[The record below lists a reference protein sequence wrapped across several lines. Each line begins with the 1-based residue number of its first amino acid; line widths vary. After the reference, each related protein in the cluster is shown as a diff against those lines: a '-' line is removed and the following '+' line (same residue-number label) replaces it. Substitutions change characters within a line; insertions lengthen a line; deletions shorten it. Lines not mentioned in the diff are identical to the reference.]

1 MPTDASPAP
10 AARLSLGT
18 KLGFGVCDLG
28 GNLFFTVLGFYA
40 LKYLTDTVG
49 IAAAMAGVLLMV
61 GKIVDAFWDPVLGF
75 LSDHTRSRWGRRRPY
90 LLFGSVPMALAMWW
104 FFTNPRIADPAF
116 AILWG
121 LAAFILL
128 NMSYSVVNIPYSSL
142 TPELTTDYHERSTLN
157 GYRFMFAV
165 VGTLIGGVAVDP
177 VIRLFGG
184 GADKS
189 LGFSMVGLL
198 FGGLMLVTAMITGL
212 AVREPPRARETKT
225 EKGFVKTYLS
235 VFANTAYLIV
245 LIAYALY
252 LIGLTFL
259 QSAITYYFTYIY
271 GNEGMQTLAL
281 GILLVVAMVFIPV
294 SVIVSK
300 RIGKKLSF
308 QICLFILGT
317 SSLALFFL
325 GHVFGPGFFLG
336 MMVYSGIGVGFG
348 YVAPLRNGAGHHRG
362 AGGPQREAQRGR
374 ILRHLA
380 FHVQDRP
387 GPRLAGNGPR
397 AGPRPLRC
405 QHCAGR
411 VREAGNPF
419 PRRSAAGGL
428 PLRRP
433 GPHPVL
439 PAGREDLCVDHRE
452 EDGLMI
458 LTHTGVGTSTT
469 APVAWRPPVFGFTRK
484 ATRLLE
490 LWLAA
495 TRKLP
500 VGSIA
505 KLLGFLP
512 CVGSCP
518 T

>member
-1 MPTDASPAP
+1 MPTDAAPAP

-49 IAAAMAGVLLMV
+49 IAAAVAGILLMV

-90 LLFGSVPMALAMWW
+90 LLFGSVPLALAMWW

-116 AILWG
+116 AVVWG

-142 TPELTTDYHERSTLN
+142 TPELTTDYHERSNLN

-184 GADKS
+184 AGGDKS

-212 AVREPPRARETKT
+212 TVREPRRASGTKA
-225 EKGFVKTYLS
+225 EKGFIRTYLS
-235 VFANTAYLIV
+235 VFRNGAYLIV
-245 LIAYALY
+245 LISYALY

-271 GNEGMQTLAL
+271 GNEGLQTLAL

-294 SVIVSK
+294 SVVVSR
-300 RIGKKLSF
+300 RIGKKRAF

-325 GHVFGPGFFLG
+325 GHVWF
-336 MMVYSGIGVGFG
+336 YR
-348 YVAPLRNGAGHHRG
+348 LRKSFADV
-362 AGGPQREAQRGR
+362 
-374 ILRHLA
+374 I
-380 FHVQDRP
+380 
-387 GPRLAGNGPR
+387 
-397 AGPRPLRC
+397 
-405 QHCAGR
+405 
-411 VREAGNPF
+411 
-419 PRRSAAGGL
+419 
-428 PLRRP
+428 
-433 GPHPVL
+433 
-439 PAGREDLCVDHRE
+439 
-452 EDGLMI
+452 
-458 LTHTGVGTSTT
+458 
-469 APVAWRPPVFGFTRK
+469 
-484 ATRLLE
+484 
-490 LWLAA
+490 
-495 TRKLP
+495 
-500 VGSIA
+500 
-505 KLLGFLP
+505 
-512 CVGSCP
+512 
-518 T
+518 

>member
-1 MPTDASPAP
+1 MPTDAAPAP

-49 IAAAMAGVLLMV
+49 IAAAVAGILLMV

-90 LLFGSVPMALAMWW
+90 LLFGSVPLALAMWW

-116 AILWG
+116 AVVWG

-142 TPELTTDYHERSTLN
+142 TPELTTDYHERSNLN

-184 GADKS
+184 AGGDRS

-212 AVREPPRARETKT
+212 TVREPQRASGTKA
-225 EKGFVKTYLS
+225 EKGFIRTYLS
-235 VFANTAYLIV
+235 VFRNGAYLIV

-271 GNEGMQTLAL
+271 GNEGLQTLAL

-294 SVIVSK
+294 SVVVSR
-300 RIGKKLSF
+300 RIGKKLAF

-325 GHVFGPGFFLG
+325 GHVFGPNFFLG

-348 YVAPLRNGAGHHRG
+348 YVAPYAMVPDTIEVDAVRSGKRNEGAFYGIWLFTSKIGQALAWLATGLVLALGHYVANIAQ
-362 AGGPQREAQRGR
+362 AGTAKLAIRFLVGP
-374 ILRHLA
+374 
-380 FHVQDRP
+380 
-387 GPRLAGNGPR
+387 
-397 AGPRPLRC
+397 
-405 QHCAGR
+405 
-411 VREAGNPF
+411 
-419 PRRSAAGGL
+419 
-428 PLRRP
+428 
-433 GPHPVL
+433 L
-439 PAGREDLCVDHRE
+439 PALFLFGALVLIQFYPLDEKTYAS
-452 EDGLMI
+452 I
-458 LTHTGVGTSTT
+458 LAKGDQPT
-469 APVAWRPPVFGFTRK
+469 ARP
-484 ATRLLE
+484 
-490 LWLAA
+490 
-495 TRKLP
+495 
-500 VGSIA
+500 
-505 KLLGFLP
+505 
-512 CVGSCP
+512 
-518 T
+518 

>member
-1 MPTDASPAP
+1 MPTDAAP
-10 AARLSLGT
+10 VRLSLGT

-49 IAAAMAGVLLMV
+49 IAAAVAGILLMV

-90 LLFGSVPMALAMWW
+90 LLFGSIPLALAMWW

-116 AILWG
+116 AVAWG

-142 TPELTTDYHERSTLN
+142 TPELTTDYHERSNLN

-184 GADKS
+184 AGGDKS
-189 LGFSMVGLL
+189 LGFSMVGLI
-198 FGGLMLVTAMITGL
+198 FGGLMLVTAMITGVT
-212 AVREPPRARETKT
+212 VREPPRASGTKA
-225 EKGFVKTYLS
+225 EKGFIRTYLT
-235 VFANTAYLIV
+235 VFRNGAYLIV

-252 LIGLTFL
+252 LVGLTFL

-281 GILLVVAMVFIPV
+281 GILLVVAMIFIPV
-294 SVIVSK
+294 SVVVSR
-300 RIGKKLSF
+300 RIGKKLTF

-325 GHVFGPGFFLG
+325 GHVFGPNFFLG

-348 YVAPLRNGAGHHRG
+348 YVAPYAMVPDTIEVDAIRSGKRNEGAFYGIWLFTSKIGQALAWLATGLVLALGHYVANAAQAG
-362 AGGPQREAQRGR
+362 AA
-374 ILRHLA
+374 
-380 FHVQDRP
+380 
-387 GPRLAGNGPR
+387 RLAIRFLVGP
-397 AGPRPLRC
+397 
-405 QHCAGR
+405 
-411 VREAGNPF
+411 
-419 PRRSAAGGL
+419 
-428 PLRRP
+428 
-433 GPHPVL
+433 L
-439 PAGREDLCVDHRE
+439 PALFLFGALVLIQFYPLDEKTYAS
-452 EDGLMI
+452 I
-458 LTHTGVGTSTT
+458 LAKGDQPTV
-469 APVAWRPPVFGFTRK
+469 RP
-484 ATRLLE
+484 
-490 LWLAA
+490 
-495 TRKLP
+495 
-500 VGSIA
+500 
-505 KLLGFLP
+505 
-512 CVGSCP
+512 
-518 T
+518 

>member
-1 MPTDASPAP
+1 MPTDAAPAP

-49 IAAAMAGVLLMV
+49 IAAAVAGILLMV

-90 LLFGSVPMALAMWW
+90 LLFGSVPLALAMWW

-116 AILWG
+116 AVVWG

-142 TPELTTDYHERSTLN
+142 TPELTTDYHERSNLN

-184 GADKS
+184 AGGDKS

-212 AVREPPRARETKT
+212 TVREPRRASGTKA
-225 EKGFVKTYLS
+225 EKGFIRTYLS
-235 VFANTAYLIV
+235 VFRNGAYLIV

-271 GNEGMQTLAL
+271 GNEGLQTLAL

-294 SVIVSK
+294 SVVVSR
-300 RIGKKLSF
+300 RIGKKRAF

-325 GHVFGPGFFLG
+325 GHVFGPNFFLG

-348 YVAPLRNGAGHHRG
+348 YVAPYAMVPDTIEVDAVRSGKRNEGAFYGIWLFTSKIGQALAWLATGLVLALGRYVANMAQ
-362 AGGPQREAQRGR
+362 AGTAKLAIRFLVGP
-374 ILRHLA
+374 
-380 FHVQDRP
+380 
-387 GPRLAGNGPR
+387 
-397 AGPRPLRC
+397 
-405 QHCAGR
+405 
-411 VREAGNPF
+411 
-419 PRRSAAGGL
+419 
-428 PLRRP
+428 
-433 GPHPVL
+433 L
-439 PAGREDLCVDHRE
+439 PALFLFGALVLIQFYPLDEKTYAS
-452 EDGLMI
+452 I
-458 LTHTGVGTSTT
+458 LAKGDQPT
-469 APVAWRPPVFGFTRK
+469 ARP
-484 ATRLLE
+484 
-490 LWLAA
+490 
-495 TRKLP
+495 
-500 VGSIA
+500 
-505 KLLGFLP
+505 
-512 CVGSCP
+512 
-518 T
+518 